1 LQELKLLVCSDLHG
15 SEKASDMISEV
26 ATRDGFDAVVV
37 CGDFTTY
44 GSVQYVRDL
53 AASVGTRMLGVPGNC
68 DTADEVSVLEKLGS
82 SLHGRSVS
90 VGGWGF
96 FGFGGGPPTAGN
108 MPFEVDE
115 REIQIGL
122 ALVARRGGVMVT
134 HAPALGMNDL
144 GHNGMRMG
152 LRGILEVAREFRPRL
167 ALSGHIH
174 EARGSCESEGTV
186 FVNPGPAKGG
196 YFAIVTIGQRVS
208 VSMHGPD
215 VRTDAELT
223 TF

>member
-1 LQELKLLVCSDLHG
+1 LEGLRLLVCADLHG
-15 SEKASDMISEV
+15 SEKAMDMITQV
-26 ATRDGFDAVVV
+26 AGGDAFDAVVV

-44 GSVQYVRDL
+44 GSVEYVRDL

-68 DTADEVSVLEKLGS
+68 DTPEDVGALEELGS
-82 SLHGRSVS
+82 SLHAMRST
-90 VGGWGF
+90 VGGWRF
-96 FGFGGGPPTAGN
+96 FGFGGGPPTAAK

-115 REIQIGL
+115 REIQRGL
-122 ALVARRGGVMVT
+122 ALVAERGGIMVT

-144 GHNGMRMG
+144 GHNGRRMG
-152 LRGILEVAREFRPRL
+152 LRGILEVARQFEPRL

-174 EARGSCESEGTV
+174 EARGACESKGTV

-196 YFAIVTIGQRVS
+196 FYAVIELGQRVS
-208 VSMHGPD
+208 VSLHGPD
-215 VRTDAELT
+215 VGTGVERK